1 MIPLSEALERVWLGN
16 SVRAW
21 LTALA
26 AFLVIFTVL
35 PLARS
40 FVLSRRARLQS
51 LDRGNGGIE
60 LALLLIRR
68 TSRIFLWVVALFF
81 AGRFLESSSRIEQAS
96 KFVIVIV
103 SWFQVALWGVT
114 AVRFALDRQQQKHDA
129 TGDAGFRGSI
139 GIVMFVANLVIFSV
153 AILLALD
160 NLGVN
165 ITALVAGLGV
175 GGIAIALAVQTI
187 LGDLLASLSITLDKP
202 FTVGDFLRIDDVEG
216 RVEKIGVKSTRLR
229 SVSGEQVIVANADLL
244 KSRIRNLGRMPEQR
258 ALFGISISY
267 ETPPDKVDAVSALIR
282 DAVAG
287 VPEARFEYCVL
298 KGLSETALLFEI
310 CYFVPQPGG
319 GRYLRTTDA
328 VNRRIH
334 AALAEAGV
342 AFANA
347 ARTVPL
353 RVAPTAPSAEAPAS

>member
-1 MIPLSEALERVWLGN
+1 MSELLQRAWLGN
-16 SVRAW
+16 SVRDW
-21 LTALA
+21 LIASL

-40 FVLSRRARLQS
+40 FVLSRRSKLEALG
-51 LDRGNGGIE
+51 RGAAGIE
-60 LALLLIRR
+60 LTLLLLGR
-68 TSRIFLWVVALFF
+68 TSRLFLWVLALFF
-81 AGRFLESSSRIEQAS
+81 AGRFLASPPRVEQAS
-96 KFVIVIV
+96 KLLIVLV
-103 SWFQVALWGVT
+103 VWFQAALWGVT
-114 AVRFALDRQQQKHDA
+114 AVRYALERQQRRLEA
-129 TGDAGFRGSI
+129 SGDAGFRGSL
-139 GIVMFVANLVIFSV
+139 GIVMFVSNLVIFSI

-202 FTVGDFLRIDDVEG
+202 FTVGDFLRIDDIEG
-216 RVEKIGVKSTRLR
+216 RVERIGVKSTRLR

>member
-1 MIPLSEALERVWLGN
+1 MSEILEQTWLGN

-21 LTALA
+21 LAALA

-40 FVLSRRARLQS
+40 FVLSRRSKLEALG
-51 LDRGNGGIE
+51 RGAAGVE
-60 LALLLIRR
+60 LALLLIGR
-68 TSRIFLWVVALFF
+68 TSQLFLWVLAVFF
-81 AGRFLESSSRIEQAS
+81 AGRFLDSPPRVEQAS
-96 KFVIVIV
+96 KLLIVLV
-103 SWFQVALWGVT
+103 VWFQAALWGVT
-114 AVRFALDRQQQKHDA
+114 AVRFALERQQQKA
-129 TGDAGFRGSI
+129 EAAGDAGFRGSI

-202 FTVGDFLRIDDVEG
+202 FMVGDFLRIDDIEG

-244 KSRIRNLGRMPEQR
+244 KSRIRNLGRMAEQR
-258 ALFGISISY
+258 ALFTIAISY
-267 ETPPDKVDAVSALIR
+267 ETPPEKVDGMTALIR
-282 DAVAG
+282 TAIAG
-287 VPEARFEYCVL
+287 VPEARFEFCVL
-298 KGLSETALLFEI
+298 KALSETALVFEV
-310 CYFVPQPGG
+310 CYFVPEPGG

-328 VNRRIH
+328 VNRRVH
-334 AALAEAGV
+334 AALAGAGV
-342 AFANA
+342 AFSNA

-353 RVAPTAPSAEAPAS
+353 RVPAEAANG

>member
-1 MIPLSEALERVWLGN
+1 MVPMSEILEQTWLGN
-16 SVRAW
+16 SLRAW
-21 LTALA
+21 LAALV

-40 FVLSRRARLQS
+40 FVLSRRSKLEALG
-51 LDRGNGGIE
+51 RGAAGVE
-60 LALLLIRR
+60 LALLLIGR
-68 TSRIFLWVVALFF
+68 TSQLFLWVVAVYF
-81 AGRFLESSSRIEQAS
+81 AGRFLDSPPRVEQAS
-96 KFVIVIV
+96 KLLIVLV
-103 SWFQVALWGVT
+103 VWFQAALWGVT
-114 AVRFALDRQQQKHDA
+114 AVRFALERQQHKA
-129 TGDAGFRGSI
+129 EAAGDAGFRGSI

-202 FTVGDFLRIDDVEG
+202 FMVGDFLRIDDIEG

-229 SVSGEQVIVANADLL
+229 SVSGEQVVVANADLL
-244 KSRIRNLGRMPEQR
+244 KSRIRNLGRMAEQR
-258 ALFGISISY
+258 ALFTIAISY
-267 ETPPDKVDAVSALIR
+267 ETPPEKVDGVTALIR
-282 DAVAG
+282 DAIAA
-287 VPEARFEYCVL
+287 VPEARFEFCVL
-298 KGLSETALLFEI
+298 KALSESALVFEV
-310 CYFVPQPGG
+310 CYFVPEPGG
-319 GRYLRTTDA
+319 GRYLRATDA

-334 AALAEAGV
+334 AALADAGV

-347 ARTVPL
+347 SRTVPL
-353 RVAPTAPSAEAPAS
+353 RMPPPEAAHP